1 MKRSGEEWAIV
12 LAAGQGTRLSVLT
25 TRGGV
30 ATPKQFCSLRGG
42 RSLLGDAIARAAQVV
57 AWDRIVVTVAAE
69 HRAFWKDE
77 LAGLPAEN
85 VVVQP
90 RNQGTAPGI
99 LYPLLTILERD
110 AEARVVVLPSDHYV
124 EKEYVLAVSLRLAL
138 EAIEREEEP
147 VVLLGIT
154 PDAPETGYGWI
165 TSRRHARTL
174 TDGALEKVVSFV
186 EKPPVERAREL
197 MGAGG
202 CWNSFLLAARG
213 STLTALYEAELP
225 RLYGRL
231 KDAVRAPWR
240 KRALLIE
247 AVYERLES
255 ADFSR
260 DLLERSEER
269 LSLYRVPACGWTD
282 LGTPERVAACVAELE
297 ARLASAP
304 ARPAPRLRARFDLAS
319 ALELWNAGVAMA
331 QPA

>member
-25 TRGGV
+25 THGGV

-42 RSLLGDAIARAAQVV
+42 RSLLGDALARAAQVV

-110 AEARVVVLPSDHYV
+110 PEARVVVLPSDHFV

-138 EAIEREEEP
+138 EAIEREEKP

-154 PDAPETGYGWI
+154 PDAPESSYGWI
-165 TSRRHARTL
+165 TAGKAR
-174 TDGALEKVVSFV
+174 GALDKVSSFV

-197 MGAGG
+197 LEQGG
-202 CWNSFLLAARG
+202 VWNSFLFAARG
-213 STLTALYEAELP
+213 RALTELFEAELP

-231 KDAVRAPWR
+231 KDALRAPWT
-240 KRALLIE
+240 KRQLLIE
-247 AVYERLES
+247 AVYASLES

-260 DLLERSEER
+260 TILERSVER
-269 LSLYRVPACGWTD
+269 LWLFRVPSCGWTD
-282 LGTPERVAACVAELE
+282 LGTPERVATCVAQLE
-297 ARLASAP
+297 QRLAAFP
-304 ARPAPRLRARFDLAS
+304 AAVRPAPRIQARFDLAS
-319 ALELWNAGVAMA
+319 ALERWSAGAAVA